1 MPSGKFSSRV
11 SLGEFLR
18 LVQMGTCLVVGVC
31 VGRGGGVIPAAMN
44 TPPLD
49 LDVEWRHVEQW
60 VVKLKNFIE
69 GLDDTPLSSEDY
81 MMAYASVYNMCTQKP
96 PHDYSQQLY
105 DRYGQEIRKY
115 LLQTVLPSLRCKHN
129 EFLLKEFVQ
138 RWENHKVMVRWLAP
152 VFHYLDRYFI
162 SRRSLPSLRDIGISC
177 FRSKVFEE
185 IKSKIRDA
193 VIALINQDRDGNQ
206 VDKSLLKN
214 FLDVYIEYG
223 IEEIQSDFY
232 EKDFEVYL
240 LEETRIYYSRKASS
254 WIGQDYSHVEDICHS
269 YWSKVEECLKKEKE
283 IISQVLLSRSERKLM
298 EIVHHELF
306 TVYSKQLLEM
316 ELSYSLALVK
326 DNKMEDLTRMY
337 RNHKISQFLEPVA
350 KIFKEHVIAEGT
362 ALVSQGEDAASN
374 KASDEISARQQV
386 LVVQIIELH
395 HKYLAYVTD
404 CFSNH
409 FLFHKA
415 LNESFRTFF
424 NWGPSGLSSGEM
436 LAIYCDNILKAGG
449 NRKLT
454 DETVEKALGK
464 VVELVA
470 YVGDRD
476 LFAEFYRR
484 KLFRRLLVDQ
494 SVDEDREKWILTRF
508 KQQYGPYFTSK
519 METMVKDLEL
529 TKDIKT
535 EFEQYLSSDKIAN
548 PGVDLTVRVLTSGF
562 WPSTKTTDL
571 NLPSEMV
578 KSMEAFTD
586 FFQRRRKN
594 QKLTW
599 IYSLGNCTLNGNFDP
614 KPIELIVSTYQAAIL
629 LLFNGSDRFGYEDIK
644 AQSNMAENDV
654 MRVLHSLSCAKY
666 KILNKYPS
674 TKTILA
680 TDEFE
685 FNAMFTDRMRRIK
698 ISLPPAEDRRKTIE
712 DVDRDRRFAI
722 DASIVRIMKMRK
734 VLSHQQLVAEC
745 IEQLS
750 RLFKPKV
757 RAIKKQI
764 EDLIFREYLERDK
777 DNPISMRYLA

>member
-138 RWENHKVMVRWLAP
+138 RWDNHKVMVRCLAP
-152 VFHYLDRYFI
+152 VFRYLDRYFI
-162 SRRSLPSLRDIGISC
+162 FRRSLPPLRDIGISC
-177 FRSKVFEE
+177 FKTEVFEE

-214 FLDVYIEYG
+214 FLDVYIECG

-374 KASDEISARQQV
+374 KASDEISAQQQV

-415 LNESFRTFF
+415 LNESFRTFL

-750 RLFKPKV
+750 RLFKPEV

-764 EDLIFREYLERDK
+764 EGLIFREYLERDK

>member
-1 MPSGKFSSRV
+1 
-11 SLGEFLR
+11 
-18 LVQMGTCLVVGVC
+18 
-31 VGRGGGVIPAAMN
+31 MN
-44 TPPLD
+44 TPPMD
-49 LDVEWRHVEQW
+49 LEVGWGHVEQGL
-60 VVKLKNFIE
+60 VKLKNIIE
-69 GLDDTPLSSEDY
+69 GRDDTPMNADDF
-81 MMAYASVYNMCTQKP
+81 MMTYASVYNMCTQKP
-96 PHDYSQQLY
+96 PHDYSQVLY
-105 DRYGQEIRKY
+105 DRFREEIEKY
-115 LLQTVLPSLRCKHN
+115 LDQAVMPSFRRKHN
-129 EFLLKEFVQ
+129 EFLLKEFLQ
-138 RWENHKVMVRWLAP
+138 RWENHKVMVRWLAR

-177 FRSKVFEE
+177 FKTKIKVDHFWYLVLVEQ
-185 IKSKIRDA
+185 
-193 VIALINQDRDGNQ
+193 INQDRDGNQ

-214 FLDVYIEYG
+214 VLDVYIECG
-223 IEEIQSDFY
+223 ILERQRDFY
-232 EKDFEVYL
+232 EKDFEAYL

-254 WIGQDYSHVEDICHS
+254 WIRQNYSHVEDICHN
-269 YWSKVEECLKKEKE
+269 YWSKAEECLKKEKE

-298 EIVHHELF
+298 ERVQHELF

-316 ELSYSLALVK
+316 ELSYSLALIK
-326 DNKMEDLTRMY
+326 DNKMEDLSRMY
-337 RNHKISQFLEPVA
+337 HNHKITQFLEPVSNM
-350 KIFKEHVIAEGT
+350 FKEHIIAEGT

-374 KASDEISARQQV
+374 KASNEISARQQV
-386 LVVQIIELH
+386 IVVQIIELH

-436 LAIYCDNILKAGG
+436 LAIYCDNILKSGANG
-449 NRKLT
+449 KLT
-454 DETVEKALGK
+454 DEAVEKALEK
-464 VVELVA
+464 VVQLVA

-494 SVDEDREKWILTRF
+494 SVDEDHEKWILTKF
-508 KQQYGPYFTSK
+508 KQQYGGYFTSK
-519 METMVKDLEL
+519 METMVKDLGL
-529 TKDIKT
+529 TRDIKT
-535 EFEQYLSSDKIAN
+535 EFDQYLSSNEIAN
-548 PGVDLTVRVLTSGF
+548 PGVDLTVTVLTSGF
-562 WPSTKTTDL
+562 WPSTKTVDL

-578 KSMEAFTD
+578 KCVEVFTD

-594 QKLTW
+594 KKLTW
-599 IYSLGNCTLNGNFDP
+599 IYSLGNCTLNGNFEP
-614 KPIELIVSTYQAAIL
+614 KPIELIMSTYQAAIL
-629 LLFNGSDRFGYEDIK
+629 LLFNGSDQFGYEDIR
-644 AQSNMAENDV
+644 AQSNMAENDL

-666 KILNKYPS
+666 KILKKYPS

-698 ISLPPAEDRRKTIE
+698 ISLPPAEERRKTIE

-734 VLSHQQLVAEC
+734 LLSHQQLVAEC

-750 RLFKPKV
+750 RLFKPEV

-764 EDLIFREYLERDK
+764 EGLIFREYLERDK
-777 DNPISMRYLA
+777 DNPTFMRYLA